1 MRAGHG
7 RHAFAVLA
15 VGLIAVA
22 TTSGCAMVY
31 QAVKGDG
38 PMQPARFEGLEKKR
52 VAVVCVTSR
61 SDYSSESSAGQ
72 IANIVGKA
80 LRNNIDTIDL
90 VRQSEVDDWI
100 DNNNWN
106 ESDFFDVG
114 KGVRADVVVAIT
126 VNDMTLHDG
135 QTLYKGRA
143 DFDVRVYD
151 ILNVEDKILFDYTDP
166 SFEFPES
173 HGIPTTDRSEGDF
186 RRLFIQELSANI
198 ARNFYSYRMA
208 EEFAKDAAAYTH

>member
-7 RHAFAVLA
+7 RHALA
-15 VGLIAVA
+15 LLVILAAGL
-22 TTSGCAMVY
+22 TSGGCAMVY
-31 QAVKGDG
+31 QAMKGDG
-38 PMQPARFEGLEKKR
+38 PMQPARFEGLQNKR
-52 VAVVCVTSR
+52 VAVVCVSGR

-72 IANIVGKA
+72 IANLVGKA
-80 LRNNIDTIDL
+80 LRSHIDTVDL
-90 VRQSEVDDWI
+90 VRQDEVNDWI

-106 ESDFFDVG
+106 ESNFFDVG

-126 VNDMTLHDG
+126 VNDMSLHEG

-151 ILNVEDKILFDYTDP
+151 IVNAEDKVLFDYTDP
-166 SFEFPES
+166 SFEFPAS
-173 HGIPTTDRSEGDF
+173 HGIPTTDRSEADF

-198 ARNFYSYRMA
+198 ARNFYSYRLA